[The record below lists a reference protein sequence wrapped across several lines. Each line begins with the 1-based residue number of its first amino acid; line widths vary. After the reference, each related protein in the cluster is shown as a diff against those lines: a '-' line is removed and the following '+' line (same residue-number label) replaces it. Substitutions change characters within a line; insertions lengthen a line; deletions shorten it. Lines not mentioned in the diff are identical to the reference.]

1 MFLSFLEDVFLC
13 LVSFIFLVINL
24 NSLLMIVKT
33 TYSEVKLVKQNDKNQ
48 EHSEYDRI
56 GNRSCL
62 WFSEIQIETCFSYV
76 NLIVSNSQNILFFE
90 IPRSCCIYPF
100 RVLLALISLLFQLII
115 YPEKVTKL
123 AILLSDFMLIC
134 VLRKYELLWTI
145 FCIYCL
151 WYLCFSQKA
160 LLLFYL
166 KLKDCLNIFYFLF
179 FSLESQ
185 SGPASVIIES
195 QDAPTPDSA
204 SFILKT
210 SEFQSSFDNLPTPQ
224 EPVVEVIPGR
234 IYKL

>member
-134 VLRKYELLWTI
+134 VLRKYELLWTFFLYLLPLI
-145 FCIYCL
+145 FV
-151 WYLCFSQKA
+151 
-160 LLLFYL
+160 L
-166 KLKDCLNIFYFLF
+166 KLESFITFVSKIEWCLNILFLIFQPWIPIWTSICNYWKPRRTHSRLSLFY
-179 FSLESQ
+179 
-185 SGPASVIIES
+185 P
-195 QDAPTPDSA
+195 
-204 SFILKT
+204 
-210 SEFQSSFDNLPTPQ
+210 
-224 EPVVEVIPGR
+224 
-234 IYKL
+234 